1 MGAFNMFRKSIK
13 ENNLEA
19 GGEGSPHLITASLEA
34 NNIRN
39 IDINAITGNPER
51 KRTMIINNGSTE
63 PELEI

>member
-1 MGAFNMFRKSIK
+1 MFRKSIK

-19 GGEGSPHLITASLEA
+19 SGEGSPHLITASLEA
-34 NNIRN
+34 NNIQN